1 MSPHG
6 TTAGFSP
13 EAEFVAKATRAGYRR
28 LQSSNALGIEPSL
41 DELGTVWEECRLP
54 NWDGYGA
61 APVSQDTLRNTYTL
75 LESLPLGMPRPSI
88 GAEPDGQLTLEWH
101 RSSRRTLSVSV
112 TPDGELHFAALLGP
126 NRVYGTEVF
135 FGDVPQRILELI
147 RQVSPI

>member
-1 MSPHG
+1 MAPHG

-13 EAEFVAKATRAGYRR
+13 EAELVAKAARSGQRR
-28 LQSSNALGIEPSL
+28 LQSSNALGIEPVL

-54 NWDGYGA
+54 DWDGYGA
-61 APVSQDTLRNTYTL
+61 APVSQDTLRNAYIL
-75 LESLPLGMPRPSI
+75 LDSFPLGFPHPSI

-101 RSSRRTLSVSV
+101 HSPRRTLSVSV

-135 FGDVPQRILELI
+135 FGAVPQRILELI
-147 RQVSPI
+147 RQVCPT